1 MNNFSDSYVGQLR
14 ALVGDRLLLMP
25 GARIVIENPDGSVLL
40 QLRSDFNIW
49 GLPGGMAD
57 PGESIEQTIEREVF
71 EETGLTIENCQPFGF
86 GSNPERET
94 FTYPNGDKAQ
104 HFVLNFYSSEFS
116 GSLLADNEESLR
128 LEWFAVTDLPEMLPN
143 MRRSIDAF
151 LEFKRTG
158 MFQLF

>member
-1 MNNFSDSYVGQLR
+1 MNEFSDSYVGQLR
-14 ALVGDRLLLMP
+14 TLIGNRLLLIP
-25 GARIVIENPDGSVLL
+25 GARIVIENVDGKVLL
-40 QLRSDFNIW
+40 QLRGDFNIW

-57 PGESIEQTIEREVF
+57 PGESIEQTIKREVF
-71 EETGLTIENCQPFGF
+71 EESGLTLESCRPFGF

-94 FTYPNGDKAQ
+94 FTYPNGDNAQ
-104 HFVLNFYSSEFS
+104 HFVLNFYSTEFS

-128 LEWFAVTDLPEMLPN
+128 LEWFATSDLPEMLPN